1 MLAFHFLPIRL
12 TEAFLK
18 LIFNAGDSVYGSDGE
33 NAIELEGK
41 GLNSSCP
48 FSEATAEPGCG
59 ARCNLVDRVD
69 IKNLDLQG
77 QSTRLTRELFK
88 KTDSGVPPK
97 FSELGPRIP
106 QLFCACQVPESG
118 CPGLDSGPTSK

>member
-1 MLAFHFLPIRL
+1 MLVTVYMAQMVKMQLNWKERGLIHPVLFLRPQL
-12 TEAFLK
+12 SQ
-18 LIFNAGDSVYGSDGE
+18 SVGQGV
-33 NAIELEGK
+33 
-41 GLNSSCP
+41 
-48 FSEATAEPGCG
+48 T
-59 ARCNLVDRVD
+59 LVDRVD